1 MPRVTIT
8 IPESSPQTH
17 DIDLKQEVVTIGR
30 RDDNGI
36 VISCDSVSGKHAEM
50 RRMKGFYH
58 LVDVGSTNGLNVNG
72 DFQPTVVLMSGM
84 TVILGNVKF
93 GFSLNE
99 DELAALTSELLP
111 TATPVISADQEQAA
125 KAEAEKAEAAKLEAA
140 KLEAAKLEAVKTEAA
155 QVKAIQGE
163 LAKAQAAQ
171 AQAELAKAEQAKAE
185 QAKAE
190 QAKAEQAKA
199 EQAKAEQAKAEQTKA
214 EQAKAEQAKA
224 EQAKAEQT
232 KTEQAKA
239 EQAKAEQAKA
249 EQAKAEQAKAEK
261 KEREN
266 KEAIAKKADEAAKRE
281 KRKKS
286 ARPPN
291 SDEYFESKTLKIGSG
306 VTLFVLIAISAA
318 FLYGGITH
326 DRNGTA
332 ENIANTAT
340 TKDGTKNE
348 APKEV
353 DDKPADGAK

>member
-249 EQAKAEQAKAEK
+249 EK

>member
-239 EQAKAEQAKA
+239 EQAKAE
-249 EQAKAEQAKAEK
+249 K